1 MVGTT
6 DELFWGCK
14 THFNISEGTKFSFN
28 VFVQVTIGED
38 SALVH
43 PTRDRAKI
51 PHGRRLPT
59 RGHLMAVVLG
69 SLDIFFIL

>member
-1 MVGTT
+1 MYH
-6 DELFWGCK
+6 K
-14 THFNISEGTKFSFN
+14 TVLDISEIS
-28 VFVQVTIGED
+28 VSVQVTIEED

-59 RGHLMAVVLG
+59 RGHLLAVVMAILNV
-69 SLDIFFIL
+69 SPIFDTSIFLLCK

>member
-1 MVGTT
+1 M
-6 DELFWGCK
+6 C
-14 THFNISEGTKFSFN
+14 
-28 VFVQVTIGED
+28 VQVTIEED

-59 RGHLMAVVLG
+59 RGHLLAVVMP
-69 SLDIFFIL
+69 ILYFHLPSFYRVNKVSRTKE

>member
-1 MVGTT
+1 MCKKTLT
-6 DELFWGCK
+6 D
-14 THFNISEGTKFSFN
+14 IPEGTKVSLSI
-28 VFVQVTIGED
+28 QVTIED

-59 RGHLMAVVLG
+59 RGHLLAVVLLL
-69 SLDIFFIL
+69 SK

>member
-1 MVGTT
+1 MKQYFQATIVTS
-6 DELFWGCK
+6 CV
-14 THFNISEGTKFSFN
+14 S
-28 VFVQVTIGED
+28 VQVTIEED

-69 SLDIFFIL
+69 FPMVVLQFIFS